1 MLGEQGES
9 NGFQIRS
16 SPLLISDI
24 PSISMVE
31 SGIGHLHS
39 SPDPTNERS
48 RTLETH
54 LLKIQAISKKHPCH
68 FLDI

>member
-24 PSISMVE
+24 PNISLVE
-31 SGIGHLHS
+31 WYWPLHS

-54 LLKIQAISKKHPCH
+54 FLKIQAVSKKN
-68 FLDI
+68 FLAIF